1 MSTQLT
7 AQQTL
12 QLANIFARLL
22 SEIGDFRHAH
32 FHDLSPAEASRLKE
46 AMDRAADTS
55 RLLFNH
61 TVLLAG
67 EEATQSIQAL
77 QEVTEELDRL
87 STVREKTQ
95 QWLDIAGAV
104 ISLAAGI
111 LTHDPS
117 ALGGIGDL
125 INQISTAIDP
135 TTGAAITA

>member
-1 MSTQLT
+1 MSAQLT

-12 QLANIFARLL
+12 QLANVFARLL

-32 FHDLSPAEASRLKE
+32 FNELPPAEAARLKE
-46 AMDRAADTS
+46 AMDRASDTS
-55 RLLFNH
+55 RLLLNH

-67 EEATQSIQAL
+67 QGATQSIQAL
-77 QEVTEELDRL
+77 QDVTEHLDQL
-87 STVREKTQ
+87 STAKEKTQ
-95 QWLDIAGAV
+95 QWLDIAGSV

-125 INQISTAIDP
+125 IGKISDAI
-135 TTGAAITA
+135 AA